1 MYETDIQK
9 PIQLLRGQAYYG
21 QLKQGTLIRVTT
33 GTVSVTRH
41 RWVDNTLLS
50 ATTPLPSCS
59 LFDLP
64 ASSWCEITAQS
75 DAEVV
80 LAPPQRRVPSVL
92 RRIMSLITPWIRPE
106 NRHDSGTRH
115 QGWVRQSTRCTAEV
129 ASCRASSSECR

>member
-1 MYETDIQK
+1 MYETNNPK

-21 QLKQGTLIRVTT
+21 QLKQGSLIRVTT
-33 GTVSVTRH
+33 GTVSITCH

-50 ATTPLPSCS
+50 VTTPLPSCS

-64 ASSWCEITAQS
+64 ASSWCEIAAHS

-80 LAPPQRRVPSVL
+80 LAPPQRRFPHVL
-92 RRIMSLITPWIRPE
+92 RRIMTWIRPE
-106 NRHDSGTRH
+106 NRHDSNTLH